1 MLIVSWFADLFP
13 GRAAAADSTGS
24 ATADAAANVATGLLQ
39 SAHRLAG
46 QDPHEA
52 ERLRGAAQAWLSVIR

>member
-1 MLIVSWFADLFP
+1 MLIVSWFANLFP
-13 GRAAAADSTGS
+13 GRAAGVVSAAS
-24 ATADAAANVATGLLQ
+24 AQSDAGGNVATGLLQ

-52 ERLRGAAQAWLSVIR
+52 EHLRGAAQAWLSVVR